1 MNIYNIKQSFEK
13 SFQEK
18 NYYNNQTQD
27 KEHLENIINFLK
39 INSNIKILDLG
50 CGSGYLTFEI
60 AKRFP
65 NVEII
70 GLDIVTNTLNENIK
84 IANDLNLNNISFK
97 SYDGLKFPFDNFE
110 FDLVVTRYALHHF
123 QMINESIKEVSRVL
137 KCNGLF
143 FLSDPRPNECDNS
156 RFVDDYM
163 KLKNDGHN
171 KFYLKNEWINIC
183 LNNNLKFVD
192 SFDSKITFPRKKEE
206 SINYKDVLL
215 KHDKKIIESYNFY
228 ETLDE
233 LYITEE
239 VNNMIFIKL

>member
-1 MNIYNIKQSFEK
+1 MNIHNIKQSFEK

-27 KEHLENIINFLK
+27 QEHLENIINFLK

-70 GLDIVTNTLNENIK
+70 GLYIVTNTLNENIK

-97 SYDGLKFPFDNFE
+97 SYDGLKFPFDDFE

-137 KCNGLF
+137 
-143 FLSDPRPNECDNS
+143 
-156 RFVDDYM
+156 
-163 KLKNDGHN
+163 
-171 KFYLKNEWINIC
+171 
-183 LNNNLKFVD
+183 
-192 SFDSKITFPRKKEE
+192 
-206 SINYKDVLL
+206 
-215 KHDKKIIESYNFY
+215 
-228 ETLDE
+228 
-233 LYITEE
+233 
-239 VNNMIFIKL
+239 